1 MKIKIILFITA
12 ITLVI
17 VSLSLFKWE
26 PRSEKD
32 IIIQKLDP
40 IIMKKIFNDT
50 SIPKNIIKC
59 YSNNDYDKMKE
70 GIDLKQ
76 IIDFN
81 TVFLFAVSAQETR
94 FNKEANDLYEKA
106 RRIGT
111 KDNIL
116 KIDCL
121 LRLAQTKLLF
131 VNIKNRQKEYEQL
144 IEEVLS
150 SDNDSNSYHGNRYYV
165 LLAYYYCNKSG
176 KESNLRKSKEYY
188 SKINTRNIY
197 PDLIWTI
204 NALGYSLIKKEE
216 YDFAI
221 EVLNYAVK
229 IDPNS
234 SYANNNLCF
243 AYLMKHDYIEAK
255 KYCDRAIAIDP
266 YYEQALKN
274 RKTIE
279 AHLMQSAK

>member
-81 TVFLFAVSAQETR
+81 TVFLFAVS
-94 FNKEANDLYEKA
+94 
-106 RRIGT
+106 GT
-111 KDNIL
+111 AVS
-116 KIDCL
+116 
-121 LRLAQTKLLF
+121 RTGG
-131 VNIKNRQKEYEQL
+131 
-144 IEEVLS
+144 
-150 SDNDSNSYHGNRYYV
+150 SY
-165 LLAYYYCNKSG
+165 
-176 KESNLRKSKEYY
+176 
-188 SKINTRNIY
+188 I
-197 PDLIWTI
+197 
-204 NALGYSLIKKEE
+204 
-216 YDFAI
+216 
-221 EVLNYAVK
+221 
-229 IDPNS
+229 
-234 SYANNNLCF
+234 
-243 AYLMKHDYIEAK
+243 
-255 KYCDRAIAIDP
+255 
-266 YYEQALKN
+266 
-274 RKTIE
+274 
-279 AHLMQSAK
+279 